1 MDPLK
6 KRFFRYH
13 LTASITIILLVSAI
27 CQFLWFPQPFLQL
40 DGTWMALLM
49 LAGVDIIIGP
59 LLTLLLVSIKKSK
72 RELSLD
78 MAVIV
83 IIQISALTYGLMQ
96 IEKERLIALVHYD
109 GVFHL
114 VPQKIL
120 AEPLNNAKII
130 PTLNLY
136 QGIPLVMISEQDVDK
151 YTQQSQNK
159 LVPFLYALENY
170 QAIDIEE
177 LTKFTFDYKNLPE
190 AITKRYGQEYIFKG
204 ITGKRRSAVIVFNQ
218 DMFIADIQL
227 LPKADKYPSLY

>member
-13 LTASITIILLVSAI
+13 LTASLIIILLVSAI

-40 DGTWMALLM
+40 DGTWMALMM

-59 LLTLLLVSIKKSK
+59 LLTLLLVSSKKSK

-114 VPQKIL
+114 VPKKVL
-120 AEPLNNAKII
+120 TAPLNNTKVI
-130 PTLNLY
+130 PELSLY
-136 QGIPLVMISEQDVDK
+136 QGIPLVMISEKTANK
-151 YTQQSQNK
+151 YSKETKNNE
-159 LVPFLYALENY
+159 LPFLYSLDNY
-170 QAIDIEE
+170 QALAIEE
-177 LTKFTFDYKNLPE
+177 LNKPTFDYKNLPE
-190 AITKRYGQEYIFKG
+190 AIAKRYGQEYIFKG

-218 DMFIADIQL
+218 DMLIADIQL
-227 LPKADKYPSLY
+227 LPKADK